1 MITPAQRAEIRR
13 LYYGE
18 HWKLGTIAAQLG
30 LHRETVRAAV
40 EHESGSVR
48 GGVCRPTAL
57 DPYLPFI
64 RDTLAQYPR
73 LRATRI
79 HEMVHQRGYPG
90 SVIQVRRLVRRLRP
104 ESTRTVYRRV
114 VTLIGEQA
122 QVDWGSFG
130 KVRIGHG
137 TRAVSGFVMVLGYS
151 RAIAALFTLDQT
163 LESFLRGHVEA
174 FDALGG
180 TARTLVY
187 DNLRSAV
194 LDRRGAAVQFHP
206 RLLELAGHYHF
217 APRPCTPGR
226 GNEKGKI
233 ERQIQYLRHAFFAAR
248 PFRDLDDLN
257 AQFRRWRDDVAH
269 QRRHPEQPDRT
280 VAEVWADEKPRLLP
294 LPAHP
299 FETELVRV
307 VRSGKTPYVRFDRN
321 LYSIPHTHVRKP
333 LTLLASDTRV
343 RILDQ
348 QTELAR
354 HRRTYDTAQTVEDPA
369 HLEGLL
375 AATRQANVHT
385 TRDRLR
391 VAVPATA
398 ALFERLAERG
408 EALRP
413 HATRLLALL
422 DDYGPKELAAAV
434 DDALQRD
441 ALGAGS
447 ITHILETRR
456 RQRGLKPPLRLTLPD
471 RPRTGVGLAP
481 VTDTGGTP
489 PTGSGPRPRIRRSR
503 AFGSIVTTAL
513 EASASPCP
521 KRYPLTSVIGSQSVC
536 TTPAGSAV
544 VRIREAS
551 PPWNPKIA
559 CQSSPTPIRVRPR
572 PRAPGPSASSGR
584 ARRRPGTGSRPG
596 TRRRSRGARGAGPA
610 GGARRRWPRGS
621 CRRGRWCACRR
632 VPAHSAAARRGQ
644 CAAAPRHRR
653 APWAA
658 GARPG
663 RRRTAPIQASTSSVR
678 GPGPAAGPSPT
689 SSAASTVQ
697 HFGSSILT
705 PTARSRSTSTSAM
718 PGPSPSLARCRSPK
732 VVST

>member
-18 HWKLGTIAAQLG
+18 HWKIGTIAAQLG
-30 LHRETVRAAV
+30 LHRETVRTAV
-40 EHESGSVR
+40 EHESGGVR
-48 GGVCRPTAL
+48 RGVCRPSAL

-64 RDTLAQYPR
+64 RDTLARYPR

-79 HEMVHQRGYPG
+79 HEMVRQRGYPG
-90 SVIQVRRLVRRLRP
+90 SVIQVRRLVKRLRP
-104 ESTRTVYRRV
+104 ETTRAVYRRV
-114 VTLIGEQA
+114 VTLAGESA

-151 RAIAALFTLDQT
+151 RALAALFTLDQT
-163 LESFLRGHVEA
+163 LESFLRGHVDA
-174 FDALGG
+174 FEALGG
-180 TARTLVY
+180 VARNLVY

-194 LDRRGAAVQFHP
+194 LDRRGTAVQFHP
-206 RLLELAGHYHF
+206 RLLDLAGHYHF

-257 AQFRRWRDDVAH
+257 AQFRRWRDEPTDLTPNCPTAPSPTSGPT
-269 QRRHPEQPDRT
+269 RSPDCCR
-280 VAEVWADEKPRLLP
+280 
-294 LPAHP
+294 PAHR

-333 LTLLASDTRV
+333 LTLLASATRV

-354 HRRTYDTAQTVEDPA
+354 HPRSYDTGQTVEDPA

-391 VAVPATA
+391 AAVPATA

-422 DDYGPKELAAAV
+422 DDYGPQELAAAV

-471 RPRTGVGLAP
+471 RPGLRDLD
-481 VTDTGGTP
+481 V
-489 PTGSGPRPRIRRSR
+489 RSHNLE
-503 AFGSIVTTAL
+503 TYDAL
-513 EASASPCP
+513 G
-521 KRYPLTSVIGSQSVC
+521 RHDHHDD
-536 TTPAGSAV
+536 AGD
-544 VRIREAS
+544 
-551 PPWNPKIA
+551 
-559 CQSSPTPIRVRPR
+559 
-572 PRAPGPSASSGR
+572 
-584 ARRRPGTGSRPG
+584 
-596 TRRRSRGARGAGPA
+596 
-610 GGARRRWPRGS
+610 
-621 CRRGRWCACRR
+621 
-632 VPAHSAAARRGQ
+632 
-644 CAAAPRHRR
+644 
-653 APWAA
+653 
-658 GARPG
+658 
-663 RRRTAPIQASTSSVR
+663 
-678 GPGPAAGPSPT
+678 
-689 SSAASTVQ
+689 
-697 HFGSSILT
+697 
-705 PTARSRSTSTSAM
+705 
-718 PGPSPSLARCRSPK
+718 
-732 VVST
+732 